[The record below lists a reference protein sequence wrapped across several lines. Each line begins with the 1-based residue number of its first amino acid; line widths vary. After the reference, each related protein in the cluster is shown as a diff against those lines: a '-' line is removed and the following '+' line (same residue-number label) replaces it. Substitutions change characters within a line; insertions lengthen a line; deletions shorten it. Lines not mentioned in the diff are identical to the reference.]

1 MTRIVGVEVT
11 VAVGTKVSV
20 GISVAD
26 GDSVLVGTL
35 VCVAVIVNVGVGVNN
50 ARGFPRQSW
59 LIIWQEIPSKMS
71 GRRNSNFFFKGVKW
85 IDPACLF
92 NLRSPISI

>member
-26 GDSVLVGTL
+26 GDGVLVGTL
-35 VCVAVIVNVGVGVNN
+35 VCVAVIVNIGVGVNN

-71 GRRNSNFFFKGVKW
+71 GRRKSNFRGVKW